1 MYVKCAMEYNWTEQS
16 IKDIKISPTN
26 YFQGGGNFI
35 TMPNIRI
42 KIFSDVRIIEFYE
55 VSHTSEDLR
64 TFLQWIQHI
73 TKYTKNSR
81 CTGYLFEMDN
91 SIILKMG
98 NSLFP
103 RQSKKPDKVGR
114 FCLDILYL
122 RGRRTLFRNL
132 DFYQPLAAWS
142 TSGLSL
148 TWCFWGHL
156 CPEKL
161 SHLKDNLHLRDHACG
176 MFKGWVVIF
185 LFSWDI

>member
-1 MYVKCAMEYNWTEQS
+1 MVKETQVALSSKTGWQIYLKNNANKVYVKCAIEYNWTEQS
-16 IKDIKISPTN
+16 INDIKISPTN

-73 TKYTKNSR
+73 IKYTKNSR

-91 SIILKMG
+91 SIILQMG

-122 RGRRTLFRNL
+122 RGRRILFRNL
-132 DFYQPLAAWS
+132 NFYLLYSTENTSFQLLCFFQGMETLAW
-142 TSGLSL
+142 
-148 TWCFWGHL
+148 
-156 CPEKL
+156 EKE
-161 SHLKDNLHLRDHACG
+161 K
-176 MFKGWVVIF
+176 K
-185 LFSWDI
+185 